1 MGEVFNGSISYV
13 SDYQNHVDALFNYP
27 MFFTLHSVYGDGQ
40 SMYQIRTIYEQEDAA
55 FNDVDALG
63 SFMNNH
69 DNSRWLANWPG
80 KFAGFKAA
88 VVFAMTARGIPFFYY
103 GDE

>member
-1 MGEVFNGSISYV
+1 
-13 SDYQNHVDALFNYP
+13 
-27 MFFTLHSVYGDGQ
+27 
-40 SMYQIRTIYEQEDAA
+40 
-55 FNDVDALG
+55 
-63 SFMNNH
+63 MNNH